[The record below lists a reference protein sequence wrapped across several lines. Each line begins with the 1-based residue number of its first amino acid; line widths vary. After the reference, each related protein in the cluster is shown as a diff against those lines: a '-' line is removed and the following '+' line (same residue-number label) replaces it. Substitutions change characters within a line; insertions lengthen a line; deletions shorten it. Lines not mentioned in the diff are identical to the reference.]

1 MITVLLQQIIDMLKD
16 FFQHFIDW
24 SNVIG
29 DKIAG
34 IKDDTADI
42 SNSNNAIKSNTDD
55 IKDNT
60 GAIITPVNSIKTNS
74 DSIKTDTTTI
84 KNTVGTM
91 SNQLSTISSNVG
103 ATSAF
108 SEDIATNTLNILDK
122 ITTIASDTTQMRSDN
137 QVIISNTNDIESY
150 IKLLG
155 KGLKKTSYAEGY
167 ITSFN
172 TDLKEGL
179 TEFKLPIPISTVG
192 ISSVEITN
200 CKKNLLDPSIYIQ
213 KGPPTVG
220 DDETHGI
227 PNTRYARFKRIPSD
241 RALKVSF
248 TNFDPDR
255 NHLNGI
261 WISRFRISDTV
272 NIEDIGAKAIPYA
285 SIDTMEVPAVP
296 GTYILVFVWSRS
308 GYELTYPF
316 TGWVQVEDSEEI
328 TDYEPFDGE
337 HHKIEFGETITAG
350 ATLDVNKGILTRA
363 DGTTKQIDPLIVP
376 SAIGRNEIYNDL
388 ASYNE
393 LGYNESIYNVIN
405 KELGG

>member
-16 FFQHFIDW
+16 FFQRFIDW

-42 SNSNNAIKSNTDD
+42 SDSNNAIKSNTED

-91 SNQLSTISSNVG
+91 SNQLSTISTNVG

-122 ITTIASDTTQMRSDN
+122 VTTIASDTTQMRSDN

-179 TEFKLPIPISTVG
+179 TEFKLPIPVSTVG

-200 CKKNLLDPSIYIQ
+200 CKKNLLDLTKFNNY
-213 KGPPTVG
+213 GPRQPG
-220 DDETHGI
+220 YPESGGAID
-227 PNTRYARFKRIPSD
+227 TRYARFMRIPSD
-241 RALKVSF
+241 RRLVISW
-248 TNFDPDR
+248 TNNDTEEQYFR
-255 NHLNGI
+255 GI
-261 WISRFRISDTV
+261 WVDRYTITDTICLEHIFNDSV
-272 NIEDIGAKAIPYA
+272 PNGGSGSHI
-285 SIDTMEVPAVP
+285 IDPVPN
-296 GTYILVFVWSRS
+296 TYILIFVWNRS
-308 GYELTYPF
+308 GHPF
-316 TGWVQVEDSEEI
+316 DTLRGTLQVEDSEEV
-328 TDYEPFDGE
+328 TAYEPFDGE

-350 ATLDVNKGILTRA
+350 ATLDVNKGILIRA

-405 KELGG
+405 TELGG